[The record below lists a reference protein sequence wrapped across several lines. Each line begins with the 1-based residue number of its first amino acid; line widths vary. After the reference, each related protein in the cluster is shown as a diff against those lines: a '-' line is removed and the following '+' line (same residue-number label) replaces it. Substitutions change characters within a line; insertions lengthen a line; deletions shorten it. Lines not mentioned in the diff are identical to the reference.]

1 MNANINVCERFVAEG
16 VWLWLD
22 NDLSNVERKRWEA
35 HLATCEACQHV
46 LAETES
52 TLGRYNAIEED
63 PPSAKS
69 IEAILEEAGKRRV
82 RDFWRPILAAA
93 AAVILV
99 VQSALPGWADRIDEI
114 SNRPLVTNKA
124 LEAALELRAKQAREN
139 TSSIIPGLS
148 TPHERLKAYLEAP
161 RFQAP

>member
-1 MNANINVCERFVAEG
+1 MNPASNLCEQFEAEG

-22 NDLSNVERKRWEA
+22 NDMSNVERKRWES
-35 HLATCEACQHV
+35 HLETCEACQHI
-46 LAETES
+46 LAETKS
-52 TLGRYNAIEED
+52 TLERYDAIEED
-63 PPSAKS
+63 TPSTES
-69 IEAILEEAGKRRV
+69 IEAILVEAGKRRV
-82 RDFWRPILAAA
+82 RDFWRPILTAAA
-93 AAVILV
+93 AIILV

-124 LEAALELRAKQAREN
+124 LEAILEHRATQAREN

-161 RFQAP
+161 RFVVR